1 MRSPRGRSPQTLHV
15 SLLPPR
21 TRECPPAGVGAGG
34 GGRGAARGAGSRPE
48 CGRADRPAAVCRQ
61 QWGRAFYTPSHVT
74 AGHAPNPARG
84 GCRESESGRGAMG
97 NGVRKWER
105 STRGEGKESR
115 EEGEGDEEEGEEGPS
130 RRRSLDGD

>member
-1 MRSPRGRSPQTLHV
+1 
-15 SLLPPR
+15 
-21 TRECPPAGVGAGG
+21 
-34 GGRGAARGAGSRPE
+34 
-48 CGRADRPAAVCRQ
+48 
-61 QWGRAFYTPSHVT
+61 
-74 AGHAPNPARG
+74 
-84 GCRESESGRGAMG
+84 MG